1 MSEAQKHTTTGAM
14 QEIAVDGVFVAIG
27 HAPASELV
35 KDKLDLHNQERLRKV
50 QEQAKF
56 QRRHDK
62 LKQDLDIHKQEKHLK
77 ALDQ

>member
-1 MSEAQKHTTTGAM
+1 M
-14 QEIAVDGVFVAIG
+14 
-27 HAPASELV
+27 
-35 KDKLDLHNQERLRKV
+35 HNQERLRKV

-62 LKQDLDIHKQEKHLK
+62 LKQDLDFHKQEKHLK